1 MLVAM
6 GMPNEMTKGVAGMV
20 AVYVAKS
27 SAPLLLLLPSTPPA
41 YFVALGEVDRGWIIV
56 ARWVGII

>member
-1 MLVAM
+1 
-6 GMPNEMTKGVAGMV
+6 MPNEMTKGVAGMV

-41 YFVALGEVDRGWIIV
+41 YFVVLGEVDRGWIIV